1 MRRSLKRFTTWVKS
15 ALLRAVQTLLN
26 TGHSPHCLIT
36 PQSRFCPGNLTVMPD
51 QAVILI
57 AEDREDDILLISRAL
72 ERAHVFNPIQI
83 VRHGEEAIAYLS
95 GEGKFAN
102 RDEFPLP
109 SLMLLDLKM
118 PRTDGFEVLS
128 WIRQQPS
135 LKALRVI
142 VLTSSADMHDVNRA
156 YQLGA
161 NSFLVK
167 PMDFEDFIGI
177 GKFLNDYWLR
187 TDQAPEISRPPRQKL
202 SRPDLN

>member
-1 MRRSLKRFTTWVKS
+1 
-15 ALLRAVQTLLN
+15 
-26 TGHSPHCLIT
+26 
-36 PQSRFCPGNLTVMPD
+36 MPD

-57 AEDREDDILLISRAL
+57 AEDSDDDIVLIRRSL
-72 ERAHVFNPIQI
+72 NRAHVFNPLQ
-83 VRHGEEAIAYLS
+83 VVGNGEDVIAYLS

-109 SLMLLDLKM
+109 SLLLLDLKM
-118 PRTDGFEVLS
+118 PRMDGFQVLQ
-128 WIRQQPS
+128 WIRRQTS

-142 VLTSSADMHDVNRA
+142 VLTSSADIRDVNLA

-167 PMDFEDFIGI
+167 PMDFENFVEI

-187 TDQAPEISRPPRQKL
+187 ADQEPAISRPAKERIPRPEP
-202 SRPDLN
+202 R

>member
-1 MRRSLKRFTTWVKS
+1 
-15 ALLRAVQTLLN
+15 
-26 TGHSPHCLIT
+26 
-36 PQSRFCPGNLTVMPD
+36 MPD

-57 AEDREDDILLISRAL
+57 AEDHDDDIVLIRRSL
-72 ERAHVFNPIQI
+72 NRAHVFNPLQI
-83 VRHGEEAIAYLS
+83 VGNGEEVIAYLS

-109 SLMLLDLKM
+109 SLLLLDLKM
-118 PRTDGFEVLS
+118 PRMDGFQVLQ
-128 WIRQQPS
+128 WIRRQNS

-142 VLTSSADMHDVNRA
+142 VLTSSADIRDVNLA

-167 PMDFEDFIGI
+167 PMDFENFVEI

-187 TDQAPEISRPPRQKL
+187 TDQEPAISRPLKQRIPRAEHL
-202 SRPDLN
+202 